1 MGLLQKILGSKSTS
15 EVKEEKIVPW
25 HRLQS
30 IDQLDAIVEES
41 KSKPVAIFKHS
52 TRCGISRMVMRQ
64 FESSYSVTEDQ
75 LKLYYLDLLSYR
87 NVSDEVGYKF
97 QVMHQSPQLIVIKNG
112 STIHHASHSGI
123 SASYLETL
131 V

>member
-1 MGLLQKILGSKSTS
+1 MGLLHKILGSKSTS
-15 EVKEEKIVPW
+15 EVKEETIVPW

-30 IDQLDAIVEES
+30 IDQLDVIVEES

-64 FESSYSVTEDQ
+64 FESSYSVTDEQ
-75 LKLYYLDLLSYR
+75 LKLYYLDLLSFR

-112 STIHHASHSGI
+112 SAIHHASHSGI
-123 SASYLETL
+123 NASYLENL